1 MDARKCLAGGR
12 PLYQR
17 VQRHGFNEDG
27 RTDRASLHWLH
38 VKTALHV
45 KAVTRLAVLQRT
57 LDLTAHTLEEIILF
71 LRRDF
76 GISSEERE
84 NSSEL

>member
-57 LDLTAHTLEEIILF
+57 LDLTAHALKLLHKGCDTLEDTL
-71 LRRDF
+71 L
-76 GISSEERE
+76 
-84 NSSEL
+84 LL